1 MVAEVEKALRQR
13 ISWSQSPSK
22 PQRISQLGCYP
33 RSHFDSHIFHFDFH
47 VSHFDFP
54 ISYFDFDISHFDV
67 PISYFD
73 QCVKVPKML
82 NTNTDSFSEPN
93 FFRY

>member
-1 MVAEVEKALRQR
+1 MVRRLRR
-13 ISWSQSPSK
+13 LSDKGLVGRCLLQSLKGSANWDAT
-22 PQRISQLGCYP
+22 P
-33 RSHFDSHIFHFDFH
+33 RSHFDSHIFHFYFH
-47 VSHFDFP
+47 VSH
-54 ISYFDFDISHFDV
+54 FDFDISHFDV

-73 QCVKVPKML
+73 QCVTVPKML